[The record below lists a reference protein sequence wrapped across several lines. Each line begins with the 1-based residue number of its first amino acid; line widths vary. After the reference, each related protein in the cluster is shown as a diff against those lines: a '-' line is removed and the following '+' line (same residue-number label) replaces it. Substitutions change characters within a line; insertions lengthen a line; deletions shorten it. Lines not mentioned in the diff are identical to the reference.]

1 MLFTLTNYQH
11 RSQIKRCFFFNN
23 LHLIFSIK
31 KLTFFYTLTKDIS
44 IKALI
49 KVSAF
54 VELITDQRSFFIRSK
69 KSSILL
75 KIRKGTPLGVKVSLR
90 QKKIFNF
97 LLLFIWQVLP
107 FCKQFLAKKGIIEPK
122 KIIIKI
128 PDPLIFPVLKKF
140 YFFFKNCT
148 NLRLFFTFTTLN
160 AKEIIFKSRFLQL
173 PF

>member
-11 RSQIKRCFFFNN
+11 RAQIKRCFFFNN

-31 KLTFFYTLTKDIS
+31 KLTFFYTITKDIS

-49 KVSAF
+49 RVSAF
-54 VELITDQRSFFIRSK
+54 IELITDQRSFFIRSK

-107 FCKQFLAKKGIIEPK
+107 FCKQIIAKKGIIEPK
-122 KIIIKI
+122 K
-128 PDPLIFPVLKKF
+128 LL
-140 YFFFKNCT
+140 
-148 NLRLFFTFTTLN
+148 
-160 AKEIIFKSRFLQL
+160 
-173 PF
+173 

>member
-11 RSQIKRCFFFNN
+11 RSQIKRCFLFNN

-69 KSSILL
+69 NSSILL
-75 KIRKGTPLGVKVSLR
+75 KIRKGAPLGVKVSLR
-90 QKKIFNF
+90 KKKLKNF

-107 FCKQFLAKKGIIEPK
+107 FCKHFMAKKGITEPK

-128 PDPLIFPVLKKF
+128 PDPLIFPVLKNF
-140 YFFFKNCT
+140 YFFFKICF

-160 AKEIIFKSRFLQL
+160 AKEIIFNSRFLQL